1 MIQIG
6 GKTYEL
12 IKEHRDGWNVEVFR
26 DRYSEVLD
34 RYDYILGDWG
44 YNQLRLKGFYR
55 DGHPKAGKDTSL
67 SSLTEY
73 INEYCNFGCAYFVL
87 QKVKDTGNPP
97 KSAAE
102 EDKAEKPDRPSRG
115 HGSRKERQDKNNKT
129 DKTASADKGSRS
141 KGNGGSK
148 PAAETKVS
156 SQQPAA
162 ETKSVAQPVGER
174 KSSSQQTA
182 PETRPEVQPVP
193 VVENKVAV
201 QPTVEVK
208 PTVEQPAVKNPDS
221 SPQPATHAI
230 TPAGETKMPSPLPE
244 EPNRT
249 TDTENHQEA
258 SSSSDPNNG

>member
-97 KSAAE
+97 KSATE

-162 ETKSVAQPVGER
+162 EAKPAAQPAGEP
-174 KSSSQQTA
+174 K
-182 PETRPEVQPVP
+182 
-193 VVENKVAV
+193 
-201 QPTVEVK
+201 
-208 PTVEQPAVKNPDS
+208 S
-221 SPQPATHAI
+221 SPQPAAESRPPVQPVVDNKVSPPQSPAEVKAAAEQPAVEIQNPPQSPAI
-230 TPAGETKMPSPLPE
+230 DKTAPIAPAGETRMASPLPE

-249 TDTENHQEA
+249 AENPQEA
-258 SSSSDPNNG
+258 SQRSE